1 MKTGLSITQWAS
13 EIERQAKAKSDYIV
27 DTRSLTLN
35 ESLELEIQEN
45 RFPLQSLAHKQIAQ
59 RLDIPARYYDK
70 MRESSPAL
78 LRENVN
84 HWLASKP
91 EKRMIRTLDGEAR
104 AFLSDRYQR
113 IDNNHVVEA
122 VIPILSQIPG
132 LEVKS
137 CQVTPSKL
145 YLKAVSTE
153 TRLLVPGSKRVGDY
167 VESGL
172 MITNSEVG
180 QGALSIQPFFHFLV
194 CTNGMVRNREGL
206 RAYHVGGRQGVG
218 VDVWDILSDDTKR
231 LEDKATLAKIRDIVA
246 ASMDRVR
253 FEETV
258 ALMGEKTQ
266 NEITGDVPNA
276 IKKAGEILK
285 LTDEESSSVLRHL
298 ISGGDLSQYGLMNAV
313 TRTAEDLD
321 SYDRATELETM
332 GGMILDL
339 PRSQWE
345 VISRQAA

>member
-1 MKTGLSITQWAS
+1 M
-13 EIERQAKAKSDYIV
+13 
-27 DTRSLTLN
+27 
-35 ESLELEIQEN
+35 
-45 RFPLQSLAHKQIAQ
+45 
-59 RLDIPARYYDK
+59 
-70 MRESSPAL
+70 
-78 LRENVN
+78 N

-153 TRLLVPGSKRVGDY
+153 TRLLVGSKRVGDY

-194 CTNGMVRNREGL
+194 CTNGMVRNQEGL

-231 LEDKATLAKIRDIVA
+231 LEDKTTLAKIRDIVA

-253 FEETV
+253 FE
-258 ALMGEKTQ
+258 
-266 NEITGDVPNA
+266 GDRGA
-276 IKKAGEILK
+276 
-285 LTDEESSSVLRHL
+285 
-298 ISGGDLSQYGLMNAV
+298 YG
-313 TRTAEDLD
+313 
-321 SYDRATELETM
+321 
-332 GGMILDL
+332 
-339 PRSQWE
+339 
-345 VISRQAA
+345 